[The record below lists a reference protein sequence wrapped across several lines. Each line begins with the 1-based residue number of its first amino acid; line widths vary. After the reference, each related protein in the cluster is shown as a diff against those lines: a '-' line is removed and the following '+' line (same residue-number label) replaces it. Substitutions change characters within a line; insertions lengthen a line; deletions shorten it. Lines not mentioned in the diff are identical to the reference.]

1 MPPVEEIQ
9 AFVPTMYAPTNEV
22 LAYFA
27 AFNAGTLPPT
37 KANLEC
43 EELLRATALKMSQ
56 RNPVSSGITSES
68 CATAVQ
74 PLAPSEK
81 GEIERLEAVI
91 TATHKKIERA
101 VATLRK
107 AEAEGIEAT
116 KALDAAR
123 KKLEPGFLASIRQSS
138 QKVIDIYGGSARLSA
153 RMSTRMSS
161 RKKHRA
167 QPVPKEDTTQPALG
181 SVGNES
187 SSSREGTMST
197 TNKPGRKMANRS
209 VDEANS
215 HLKHVAG
222 SKMEATL
229 DRALEFDPRVE
240 DILRVASLS
249 MFYVF
254 MLVVL
259 FSAPAVGLVM
269 GLRWVLAT
277 SSNSD
282 WSSNNVACVCCFST
296 AAIALGTCYSLIGWK
311 SLSLHQRCQP
321 MAVARFL
328 ASACTFPFCGVIACM
343 VWVTSSQRA
352 IPGPFFGGMALVTAI
367 LTTRHLSLECM
378 HQHRRNALVGASRA
392 ASDIERFA
400 SESENT
406 TAATEERALR
416 VSSRKWWQTLL
427 HAVKFNFHV
436 YIVYF
441 AMFVYVFG
449 IFRVLESAR
458 SISGGP
464 EIMFVIGLLVKVGGN
479 KYLMLTL
486 KNNRKVPLWL
496 SNIAVLAYEYVTALL
511 IRMILLSVPNESSA
525 VYLSL
530 FNAAVELMVR
540 TWFFVAYIS
549 KGGKIHA
556 GLAVSTSESDKFHR
570 AYVRRGQLRVMDGCN
585 DSIVEYVTMVAAAV
599 VLAVLPQ
606 TGTFDLPAVGNV
618 PLRSLA
624 RVLSVQ
630 IGTELVVD
638 AFMFSLEAKGGMIPL
653 QRQHWKYLPFRV
665 VVMQFSIVA
674 GFTSFVLGCLLS
686 T

>member
-1 MPPVEEIQ
+1 
-9 AFVPTMYAPTNEV
+9 
-22 LAYFA
+22 
-27 AFNAGTLPPT
+27 
-37 KANLEC
+37 
-43 EELLRATALKMSQ
+43 
-56 RNPVSSGITSES
+56 
-68 CATAVQ
+68 
-74 PLAPSEK
+74 
-81 GEIERLEAVI
+81 
-91 TATHKKIERA
+91 
-101 VATLRK
+101 
-107 AEAEGIEAT
+107 
-116 KALDAAR
+116 
-123 KKLEPGFLASIRQSS
+123 
-138 QKVIDIYGGSARLSA
+138 
-153 RMSTRMSS
+153 
-161 RKKHRA
+161 
-167 QPVPKEDTTQPALG
+167 
-181 SVGNES
+181 
-187 SSSREGTMST
+187 
-197 TNKPGRKMANRS
+197 
-209 VDEANS
+209 
-215 HLKHVAG
+215 
-222 SKMEATL
+222 
-229 DRALEFDPRVE
+229 
-240 DILRVASLS
+240 
-249 MFYVF
+249 
-254 MLVVL
+254 
-259 FSAPAVGLVM
+259 
-269 GLRWVLAT
+269 
-277 SSNSD
+277 
-282 WSSNNVACVCCFST
+282 
-296 AAIALGTCYSLIGWK
+296 
-311 SLSLHQRCQP
+311 
-321 MAVARFL
+321 
-328 ASACTFPFCGVIACM
+328 
-343 VWVTSSQRA
+343 
-352 IPGPFFGGMALVTAI
+352 
-367 LTTRHLSLECM
+367 M

-392 ASDIERFA
+392 AGDIERVA
-400 SESENT
+400 SESGNT

-427 HAVKFNFHV
+427 RVVKLNLPV

-449 IFRVLESAR
+449 IFRTLDSAR
-458 SISGGP
+458 NISGGS
-464 EIMFVIGLLVKVGGN
+464 EMMFMFGLLVKVGGN
-479 KYLMLTL
+479 KLVMSML

-496 SNIAVLAYEYVTALL
+496 SHVIVLAYEYVTALL

-618 PLRSLA
+618 PLRSLV

-665 VVMQFSIVA
+665 VAMQFSIVA